1 MQMNRRDFVRL
12 GGLFAAASA
21 GGCRTLFTASAGDYD
36 ENLTVFISDLHV
48 GGTETSGKYQESAL
62 RRAVAEILSM
72 DPLPR
77 RVVCFGDIAYLTG
90 LAPDYRRSKPILQQ
104 LVDAG
109 IDLKMT
115 MGNHDR
121 RSAFLES
128 WPEYA
133 KSSPVPGR
141 IVSVIP
147 FPQADLILLD
157 ALKGADDRGERDMG
171 PVDGTIDPAQLEWF
185 EKWIAQAKR
194 PFFIGTHQC
203 SDLRLEGKSLAQRTL
218 ASPFAAGWI
227 HGHDHQ
233 WVQEFRIE
241 SWRST
246 RTLPVLTL
254 PSTGHWGD
262 IGYVLFRTS
271 PGQAVAELVQN
282 DFYFPKPVDDL
293 AKRPA
298 AWDLRVAD
306 NRGRKMH
313 FKLPA

>member
-1 MQMNRRDFVRL
+1 MQTGRREFIKF
-12 GGLFAAASA
+12 GGLFAAAGVA
-21 GGCRTLFTASAGDYD
+21 GCRSLFTASAKDYD
-36 ENLTVFISDLHV
+36 DSLTVFISDLHV
-48 GGTETSGKYQESAL
+48 GGTERSDKYQESAL
-62 RRAVAEILSM
+62 RRAVAEILRM

-77 RVVCFGDIAYLTG
+77 RVVCFGDIAWLTG
-90 LAPDYRRSKPILQQ
+90 LRPDYQRSKPILQQ

-121 RSAFLES
+121 RSTFLEL

-147 FPQADLILLD
+147 LQHADLVLLD
-157 ALKGADDRGERDMG
+157 ALKGSDDRGERDMG

-185 EKWIAQAKR
+185 ESWVAQAKR

-218 ASPFAAGWI
+218 KSPFAAGWI
-227 HGHDHQ
+227 HGHDHRWAQ
-233 WVQEFRIE
+233 DFRIE

-246 RTLPVLTL
+246 RTLPILTL

-262 IGYVLFRTS
+262 IGYVRFRTS
-271 PGQAVAELVQN
+271 PGQALAELVQY
-282 DFYFPKPVDDL
+282 DFYFPKPVE
-293 AKRPA
+293 ASKRPA
-298 AWDLRVAD
+298 SWDLWVAD
-306 NRGRKMH
+306 NRDKKMH
-313 FKLPA
+313 FVFPA